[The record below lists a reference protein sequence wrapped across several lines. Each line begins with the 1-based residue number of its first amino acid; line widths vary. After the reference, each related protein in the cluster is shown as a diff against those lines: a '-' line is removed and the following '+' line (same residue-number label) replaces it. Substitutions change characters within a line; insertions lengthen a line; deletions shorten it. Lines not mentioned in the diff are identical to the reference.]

1 MFTFW
6 SEPSKQ
12 WKGEYLRYMHNIFY
26 GQFTL
31 ESVLDQEKRDQFQ
44 VRMTVTSHKLTLNQS
59 MVVTSIIPL
68 MSVLF
73 GLIAYA

>member
-1 MFTFW
+1 MIIMFTFW

-12 WKGEYLRYMHNIFY
+12 WKGEYLRYMHDIFY

-44 VRMTVTSHKLTLNQS
+44 VRMTVTSH
-59 MVVTSIIPL
+59 
-68 MSVLF
+68 
-73 GLIAYA
+73 